1 MNYNANFNQR
11 PSGGPVGPGRKVK
24 RVSDVNAMGGVPASQ
39 FMAAPFDPNLQ
50 QPQQPQQQQQLFG
63 SGPNVQ
69 PSQFAYNPNQQQY
82 AGYNEYNQTIQQ
94 PMNPQQP
101 INPQQQPHPQQ
112 TVPMQPQQGQFAM
125 FQQPIVQDMAM
136 QYTQKLAGQ
145 GKQFV
150 ESHFEKYVPVTR
162 LKYYFAVDN
171 KYVVNKLRLLFF
183 PFTHSD
189 WSLKYDQD
197 NPVQPR
203 FDVNAPDLY
212 IPTMA
217 YITYVVLAGLVL
229 GMQNRFTPEQLGI
242 LASSALAYSLFEL
255 GIYLIT
261 LYITNIPTTL
271 TALDL
276 VAYSGYKYAIIV
288 TCILVMILFRQVGYY
303 ATLVYCSLSLGFF
316 LLRSLK
322 AKVSHERPPST
333 AQSYDVYGNPQAN
346 EQNYDYSIG
355 RKRKLYFLFMVAG
368 LQAFLSFWLSKH
380 LIPPN

>member
-11 PSGGPVGPGRKVK
+11 PSGPGRKIK
-24 RVSDVNAMGGVPASQ
+24 RVSDVNAMGGAPVNQ
-39 FMAAPFDPNLQ
+39 FMATPFDPNIL
-50 QPQQPQQQQQLFG
+50 QQQQQPSLY
-63 SGPNVQ
+63 PNTNVQ
-69 PSQFAYNPNQQQY
+69 PPQNAYNLNQQY
-82 AGYNEYNQTIQQ
+82 SGFNDYNQPIQ
-94 PMNPQQP
+94 PALSPQQT
-101 INPQQQPHPQQ
+101 INPQQQQN
-112 TVPMQPQQGQFAM
+112 VPMQQQGQFAM

-136 QYTQKLAGQ
+136 QYGQKLAEQ
-145 GKQFV
+145 GKQLV
-150 ESHFEKYVPVTR
+150 ESHFEKYVPVTK

-171 KYVVNKLRLLFF
+171 KYVINKLRLLFF

-229 GMQNRFTPEQLGI
+229 GMQNRFTPEQLGM
-242 LASSALAYSLFEL
+242 LASSALVCSIIELFV
-255 GIYLIT
+255 YWIT

-271 TALDL
+271 KTLDL
-276 VAYSGYKYAIIV
+276 LAYSGYKFPVIV
-288 TCILVMILFRQVGYY
+288 TCVLVLILFRKVGYY
-303 ATLVYCSLSLGFF
+303 VTLIYCSLSLGFF

-322 AKVSHERPPST
+322 AKVSHDRSSSIQQT
-333 AQSYDVYGNPQAN
+333 YDVYGNPQPT
-346 EQNYDYSIG
+346 EQNYDYNIG

-368 LQAFLSFWLSKH
+368 FQPFLSFWLSMH